1 MPWVCAKL
9 PSPRSSSTWL
19 QLPSCILSPASLNL
33 HDAFSSILLFRVLHF
48 QRKHFFFRLLLRLRD
63 PRSLQIYP
71 VLVLDYVWCA
81 PAPSPLSASHRT
93 ELTLPSAA
101 RSSILSLLGSAI
113 SEGYLE
119 IEDYDET
126 FRFGQRKGAQ
136 NAVHLKVLSGKF
148 WTRVFRCVRARS
160 PQAVPE
166 PGALP
171 SDVR

>member
-81 PAPSPLSASHRT
+81 PPRPEPSLRVAPDRLA
-93 ELTLPSAA
+93 LTLPSAA

-119 IEDYDET
+119 IEDVDQS
-126 FRFGQRKGAQ
+126 FAFGQPKAAAGGA
-136 NAVHLKVLSGKF
+136 AVHLKVLSGKF
-148 WTRVFRCVRARS
+148 WTRVFRCVFIPS
-160 PQAVPE
+160 PSAIAIAV
-166 PGALP
+166 
-171 SDVR
+171 R